1 MTVAEKYANDVI
13 NNKVVTGNLI
23 KLAAKRFKKNLKR
36 KDIYYDRKVAED
48 VVEFAED
55 VLCFWEGDY
64 RGEKVKIYPF
74 QAFIIQNIFGWKKKD
89 GTRLIRTAYV
99 QVSRKNG
106 KTTLAAVISFIH
118 MILDKDPTPQI
129 LVGANNEDQAKIC
142 TNTIGKMV
150 TVSPGLNKLYQKD
163 AIRLHQYNG
172 KYRGLIYNYGGKLAS
187 ITAMSKNP
195 ETKDGYNPSLGVVDE
210 YHEAK
215 DDALLN
221 VIASGQGARKE
232 PLLIV
237 VTTAGFNKHGV
248 CYQLMRKT
256 SVKILND
263 AAKDD
268 TFFSCIY
275 ELDENDDWQDPSNWI
290 KSNPMI
296 THIDT
301 LGQYLKVE
309 LNKAL
314 NMGST
319 VEVNYK
325 TKNLNYWTD
334 TANVWISNQVWIANH
349 DPKLKISDLIGET
362 CYGGL
367 DLGQTRD
374 LNAMNLLFP
383 DVGVWGQKKHAVLLS
398 CWLPEDNVTYRSRNY
413 SAFVEAGY
421 MKTTPGNHSSPK
433 IMFEDIKA
441 AADTYNLVR
450 LHYDKYLAEWLA
462 PEMAEAGIEVYPI
475 SMGGYNLSQ
484 TMKAMEIE
492 ISAGNVEHFNNPVH
506 EWSLANCEP
515 KLDPNGNIRP
525 DKSNPENK
533 IDPTVAMI
541 LSFDAW
547 ISSKAEQKIESD
559 IIILQ

>member
-1 MTVAEKYANDVI
+1 MTDAERYANDVI
-13 NNKVVTGNLI
+13 KNKIVTGNSI
-23 KLAAKRFKKNLKR
+23 KLAAKRFQKNLKR
-36 KDIYYDRKVAED
+36 KDIYYDRELAEKV
-48 VVEFAED
+48 VKFAETI
-55 VLCFWEGDY
+55 LYFWEGKW
-64 RGEKVKIYPF
+64 RGKPVVIYPW

-118 MILDKDPTPQI
+118 LMLDKDQTPQI

-142 TNTIGKMV
+142 TNTIGQMV
-150 TVSPGLNKLYQKD
+150 RVSPALNKLLEDQKIDLYQYK
-163 AIRLHQYNG
+163 G
-172 KYRGLIYNYGGKLAS
+172 KYLGLSYHYGNKEGY
-187 ITAMSKNP
+187 IQAMSKNP
-195 ETKDGYNPSLGVVDE
+195 ETKDGWNPSVGVIDE

-221 VIASGQGARKE
+221 VIASGQGARDE

-248 CYQLMRKT
+248 CYQMMRK
-256 SVKILND
+256 SAVKILNGVN
-263 AAKDD
+263 KDD
-268 TFFSCIY
+268 SFFTAIY
-275 ELDENDDWQDPSNWI
+275 ELDESDDWKQSKNWI

-296 THIDT
+296 THLNT
-301 LGQYLKVE
+301 LKPYLEVE

-319 VEVNYK
+319 TEVNYK

-334 TANVWISNQVWIANH
+334 TANVWINNEVWIANH
-349 DPKLKISDLIGET
+349 DPKLTKSDLLGLE

-374 LNAMNLLFP
+374 LNAYNLLFP
-383 DVGVWGQKKHAVLLS
+383 EVGVWGKEKHAVLLWV
-398 CWLPEDNVTYRSRNY
+398 WLPEDNVTYRSRNY
-413 SAFVEAGY
+413 TAFVKEGY
-421 MKTTPGNHSSPK
+421 FKTTPGNHSSPR
-433 IMFEDIKA
+433 IMFEDIRATGEK
-441 AADTYNLVR
+441 YKIKR
-450 LHYDKYLAEWLA
+450 IHYDKYLAEWLA
-462 PEMAEAGIEVYPI
+462 PEMVDAGFEVYPI

-484 TMKAMEIE
+484 TMKAMEID
-492 ISAGNVEHFNNPVH
+492 ISAGKVEHFNNPVH

-515 KLDPNGNIRP
+515 KYDHNGNIRP

-547 ISSKAEQKIESD
+547 ISSRAEKKIESE
-559 IIILQ
+559 IIIL